1 MPREWLW
8 GSKGLSAPASE
19 LRHCL
24 RPSRVD
30 AADFL
35 AEEQAFHSAITMGEP
50 DKMVPDSG
58 AVFTFGKTK
67 FAENMPSKFWF
78 KRDIPISLSCGDE
91 HTAITTGNNKLF
103 MFGSNNWGQL
113 GLGSKSTVN
122 KPTCVKALKPEKV
135 KFVACGR
142 NHTLILTGGGQVYAT
157 GGNNEGQLGLG
168 DTDERSAF
176 HLISFF
182 TSQHKIKQ
190 LSAGSNTS
198 AALTEDGELFMWGDN
213 SEGQIGLQNITN
225 ICVPHQVT
233 IGKPISWISC
243 GYYHSAFVTTEGEL
257 YTFGEPESG
266 KLGLPPKLL
275 VNHKV
280 PQLVPG
286 ISEKVI
292 QVACGGGHT
301 VVLTEKAVYTFGLGQ
316 FGQLGL
322 GTFTFE
328 TSEPKVIESVKDKK
342 ISHVCCGEN
351 HTALITE
358 SGLLYT
364 FGDGRHGKLGL
375 GMENFTNQFVPTLC
389 SSFLK
394 YIVHLV
400 ACGGC
405 HMLVFATPR
414 LGMAEDIESDE
425 INYSCLP
432 SAIYVPISDP
442 PLENLLQ
449 RSLSARVRRRERE
462 KSPDSLRMT
471 GILPPVEGTSP
482 QPICFSP
489 HLIPFSMSASNLLER
504 TICKDENSMPPM
516 EPDYFQHKVTKEK
529 DTDSLS
535 AEDSESLG
543 ETADVLNMTHM
554 LHLNSNEKL
563 KLSPIQKQKK
573 QEIIE
578 KPKQHTTYTESHDS
592 NEYENEEISPK
603 VTEGRVYKQLL
614 AQGMYAMPV
623 AISMETFSDEDVGDD
638 SDQQSPQTSTSAE
651 GLQKGT
657 FRHENKHDVY
667 PLNTEEI
674 EKESDEGQSQK
685 DSEANEI
692 VSEMESDLVK
702 MTDLKD
708 IRKTE
713 ENRKNTDTFFDDLPN
728 RYMNIEDEE
737 DKDFVKESKGDKQDM
752 IFDSEQASIE
762 EENSY
767 LEGESES
774 QQSIADGFQ
783 QSESI
788 EFNSV
793 EKDDDE
799 VETNQNLWYSRT
811 FIRQRHEE
819 AKHRLS
825 RIMAKYEFKCDR
837 LSRIPEEQEE
847 DSEGSG
853 VEEQEIEANEEE
865 WRKEKEE
872 TELLSDDLT
881 DRAEVSE
888 GKGKLGD
895 KQDMIFDSEQASIEE
910 ENSYLEG
917 ESESQQSI
925 ADGFQQSES
934 IEFNS
939 VEKDDDEVET
949 NQNLWYSR
957 TFIRQRHEEAKHR
970 LSRIMAKYE
979 FKCDRLSR
987 IPEEQEEDSEGSGV
1001 EEQEIEANE
1010 EECGEKEK
1018 EETELLSD
1026 DLTDRAE
1033 DHELFENKLA
1043 EETDK
1048 YTEGKKEDT
1057 GDDKSVPKDDHSD
1070 TDNSVKK
1077 DEKVNREERAIHEY
1091 NENPKGNMC
1100 DRAKSSSSEIL
1111 EDNESTPTKDIK
1123 KSKIFLFKR
1132 MSLMSQKIVQINNEP
1147 LPEIKPIGDQIAF
1160 KRNKKDAN
1168 QNHMGQNHQDTSPPN
1183 MERRLHLH

>member
-563 KLSPIQKQKK
+563 KLSPIQKQK
-573 QEIIE
+573 
-578 KPKQHTTYTESHDS
+578 
-592 NEYENEEISPK
+592 
-603 VTEGRVYKQLL
+603 
-614 AQGMYAMPV
+614 
-623 AISMETFSDEDVGDD
+623 
-638 SDQQSPQTSTSAE
+638 
-651 GLQKGT
+651 
-657 FRHENKHDVY
+657 
-667 PLNTEEI
+667 
-674 EKESDEGQSQK
+674 
-685 DSEANEI
+685 
-692 VSEMESDLVK
+692 
-702 MTDLKD
+702 
-708 IRKTE
+708 
-713 ENRKNTDTFFDDLPN
+713 
-728 RYMNIEDEE
+728 
-737 DKDFVKESKGDKQDM
+737 
-752 IFDSEQASIE
+752 
-762 EENSY
+762 
-767 LEGESES
+767 
-774 QQSIADGFQ
+774 
-783 QSESI
+783 
-788 EFNSV
+788 
-793 EKDDDE
+793 
-799 VETNQNLWYSRT
+799 
-811 FIRQRHEE
+811 
-819 AKHRLS
+819 
-825 RIMAKYEFKCDR
+825 
-837 LSRIPEEQEE
+837 
-847 DSEGSG
+847 
-853 VEEQEIEANEEE
+853 
-865 WRKEKEE
+865 
-872 TELLSDDLT
+872 
-881 DRAEVSE
+881 
-888 GKGKLGD
+888 
-895 KQDMIFDSEQASIEE
+895 
-910 ENSYLEG
+910 
-917 ESESQQSI
+917 
-925 ADGFQQSES
+925 
-934 IEFNS
+934 
-939 VEKDDDEVET
+939 
-949 NQNLWYSR
+949 
-957 TFIRQRHEEAKHR
+957 
-970 LSRIMAKYE
+970 
-979 FKCDRLSR
+979 
-987 IPEEQEEDSEGSGV
+987 
-1001 EEQEIEANE
+1001 
-1010 EECGEKEK
+1010 
-1018 EETELLSD
+1018 
-1026 DLTDRAE
+1026 

-1123 KSKIFLFKR
+1123 KSKDL
-1132 MSLMSQKIVQINNEP
+1132 
-1147 LPEIKPIGDQIAF
+1147 EIH
-1160 KRNKKDAN
+1160 R
-1168 QNHMGQNHQDTSPPN
+1168 
-1183 MERRLHLH
+1183 

>member
-1 MPREWLW
+1 MFRESLW
-8 GSKGLSAPASE
+8 GPKGLPAPASE

-30 AADFL
+30 PADFL
-35 AEEQAFHSAITMGEP
+35 AEAQAFHSAVTMGEP
-50 DKMVPDSG
+50 YAMVPDSG

-67 FAENMPSKFWF
+67 FAENIPSKFWF
-78 KRDIPISLSCGDE
+78 KKDIPISLSCGDE
-91 HTAITTGNNKLF
+91 HTAVTTGNNKLF

-113 GLGSKSTVN
+113 GLGSKATVN
-122 KPTCVKALKPEKV
+122 KPTCIKALKPEKV
-135 KFVACGR
+135 KLVACGR
-142 NHTLILTGGGQVYAT
+142 NHTLVLTGGGKVYAT

-233 IGKPISWISC
+233 VGKPISWISC

-364 FGDGRHGKLGL
+364 FGDSRHGKLGL
-375 GMENFTNQFVPTLC
+375 GMENFANQFLPTLC
-389 SSFLK
+389 SNFLK

-425 INYSCLP
+425 IYEYCLP

-442 PLENLLQ
+442 PLENILQ
-449 RSLSARVRRRERE
+449 RSLSARVRRRKRE
-462 KSPDSLRMT
+462 KSPDSIRMT
-471 GILPPVEGTSP
+471 DTLPPVEGTSP

-489 HLIPFSMSASNLLER
+489 HLIPFSMSASNLLEK
-504 TICKDENSMPPM
+504 TIHENENSMPPM
-516 EPDYFQHKVTKEK
+516 EPDYFQHKMTKEK

-563 KLSPIQKQKK
+563 ELSPIQKQKK

-578 KPKQHTTYTESHDS
+578 KPKQHTTYTESDDS
-592 NEYENEEISPK
+592 NEYENEEMSPK

-614 AQGMYAMPV
+614 AQGMYAMP
-623 AISMETFSDEDVGDD
+623 ATMSMEAFSDEDVGND

-657 FRHENKHDVY
+657 FRHENKHGVY
-667 PLNTEEI
+667 PLNSEEV
-674 EKESDEGQSQK
+674 EKESDEGQTQK
-685 DSEANEI
+685 DSKAKEI
-692 VSEMESDLVK
+692 VSEVETDLVN

-713 ENRKNTDTFFDDLPN
+713 ENRKNIDMFFDDLPN
-728 RYMNIEDEE
+728 RDMNIEDEE
-737 DKDFVKESKGDKQDM
+737 DKDFVKESKGDKQDT

-762 EENSY
+762 EEDSY

-774 QQSIADGFQ
+774 QQNITDGFQ
-783 QSESI
+783 QPESI
-788 EFNSV
+788 EFSND
-793 EKDDDE
+793 EKEDDE
-799 VETNQNLWYSRT
+799 VETNQNLWYSRK
-811 FIRQRHEE
+811 FFEQRHEE
-819 AKHRLS
+819 AKHRLY
-825 RIMAKYEFKCDR
+825 RIMAKYEFKCHR

-847 DSEGSG
+847 D
-853 VEEQEIEANEEE
+853 
-865 WRKEKEE
+865 
-872 TELLSDDLT
+872 
-881 DRAEVSE
+881 
-888 GKGKLGD
+888 
-895 KQDMIFDSEQASIEE
+895 DSE
-910 ENSYLEG
+910 
-917 ESESQQSI
+917 ESGI
-925 ADGFQQSES
+925 
-934 IEFNS
+934 
-939 VEKDDDEVET
+939 
-949 NQNLWYSR
+949 
-957 TFIRQRHEEAKHR
+957 
-970 LSRIMAKYE
+970 
-979 FKCDRLSR
+979 
-987 IPEEQEEDSEGSGV
+987 

-1018 EETELLSD
+1018 EEAELLD
-1026 DLTDRAE
+1026 DRTDRAE
-1033 DHELFENKLA
+1033 DHELFKNEDLV

-1048 YTEGKKEDT
+1048 YTEGKKKDTEDN
-1057 GDDKSVPKDDHSD
+1057 KSVPKDNHSD

-1111 EDNESTPTKDIK
+1111 EDSESTPTKDLEN
-1123 KSKIFLFKR
+1123 SKIFLFKR
-1132 MSLMSQKIVQINNEP
+1132 MSLMGQNIVQINNEP

-1168 QNHMGQNHQDTSPPN
+1168 QNHMGQNHQETSPPN
-1183 MERRLHLH
+1183 MERRVHLH

>member
-1123 KSKIFLFKR
+1123 KSKT
-1132 MSLMSQKIVQINNEP
+1132 
-1147 LPEIKPIGDQIAF
+1147 AF
-1160 KRNKKDAN
+1160 A
-1168 QNHMGQNHQDTSPPN
+1168 
-1183 MERRLHLH
+1183 LI